1 VSGGGGAPAARAA
14 IPPESAATIAR
25 VIRRIAAIS
34 ALAAGFLFLPQAA
47 APALAQIQLQL
58 GSQAAPKPAIDI
70 APHRAVY
77 QMSLASAKSGSGLV
91 SASGAL
97 AFEWG
102 DGCDGWTVEQRYK
115 LTLVF
120 SQAAEVEIVTNFA
133 TWESKDG
140 LKYRFKVRKTK
151 NGKAEADVAGEAH
164 LAGAGQA
171 GKAAFTSPE
180 KTVMDLPAGTIFPTE
195 HTLVLLRQALADK
208 TLVKRVVFDG
218 ATPDG
223 AAEVNA
229 LIGRKLAAGQAGA
242 EPLLARPGW
251 YMRMAYF
258 NIDKAAAQG
267 LGEPDYEIGMELQDN
282 GIARAIKLDYAD
294 FSIKGTLEKVELL
307 PKPPC

>member
-1 VSGGGGAPAARAA
+1 MRRGVAAPRAQ
-14 IPPESAATIAR
+14 IPPESAATLAR
-25 VIRRIAAIS
+25 MNARSIAAS
-34 ALAAGFLFLPQAA
+34 ALALGLFALAPA
-47 APALAQIQLQL
+47 APAHAQIQLQL
-58 GSQAAPKPAIDI
+58 GGQPAPKPAIDI

-140 LKYRFKVRKTK
+140 LKYRFKVRKTR

-164 LAGAGQA
+164 LAGAGLA

-229 LIGRKLAAGQAGA
+229 LIGRKLAAGQPGA

-258 NIDKAAAQG
+258 NIDKAAAAG

-282 GIARAIKLDYAD
+282 GIARGIKLDYAD

>member
-1 VSGGGGAPAARAA
+1 MDPAA
-14 IPPESAATIAR
+14 IPPESAATIAC

-34 ALAAGFLFLPQAA
+34 ALALFA
-47 APALAQIQLQL
+47 APALAQIQPQL

-91 SASGAL
+91 SAAGAL

-102 DGCDGWTVEQRYK
+102 DSCDGWTVEQRYK

-120 SQAAEVEIVTNFA
+120 SQPEAVEIVTNYA

-140 LKYRFKVRKTK
+140 LKYRFKVRKTR
-151 NGKAEADVAGEAH
+151 NGKAEADVAGEAF
-164 LAGAGQA
+164 LTGAGEA
-171 GKAAFTSPE
+171 GKATYVSPE

-195 HTLVLLRQALADK
+195 HTLVLLKQALADK

-229 LIGRKLAAGQAGA
+229 LIGRKLQAGQPGA

-258 NIDKAAAQG
+258 NIGKPAQG

-282 GIARAIKLDYAD
+282 GIARGIKLDYAD

-307 PKPPC
+307 PKPHC